1 MTGTHDHASPGAP
14 GDDRPAAERACPPG
28 LLRAAESAH
37 RALQALVEAAAAE
50 SSGGTGDPLALADL
64 DLRWRPGSVPA
75 DLAEQA
81 LRGVAES
88 LSDVRAVSGGRAH
101 CYACGNSACEHAV
114 APAAGEV
121 FSGYES
127 TGRPCWQEF
136 FGFLLALGDERT
148 DRLFADPPEILA
160 RVVGRTR
167 LVAAQLRTFGRNSF
181 TYRVWGQVVAGYLP
195 VRNQRAAV
203 TVQVVE
209 DKHHKLHLQVIADPL
224 LREALAD
231 APEDRRSAF
240 ARVHDAIAEARRQ
253 TLSLSTLWEHGN
265 RREQEEA
272 VREKAFA
279 ILRHLAHSIEQ
290 KGRQLRRRTSHA
302 EIRGG
307 QNRPVHKAYDDV
319 VAATAQ
325 DVFEDRFKQSLIV
338 VGRGGRIHAFSREG
352 RHITSL
358 VLAGDEFDRRVARG
372 RYVPPTDGD
381 MEAFRAS
388 VLAALPAAA
397 PDSAAEAD
405 A

>member
-1 MTGTHDHASPGAP
+1 MMASDDHVHPASPGA
-14 GDDRPAAERACPPG
+14 DRPAERVCPPAV
-28 LLRAAESAH
+28 LLAAESAH
-37 RALQALVEAAAAE
+37 RALQALVDAAAAE
-50 SSGGTGDPLALADL
+50 TAGRAGDPVALAGL
-64 DLRWRPGSVPA
+64 GLQWRPGAAPA

-81 LRGVAES
+81 LRGVAEF

-101 CYACGNSACEHAV
+101 CYACGSSACEHAV
-114 APAAGEV
+114 APTAGEV
-121 FSGYES
+121 FTGYES

-136 FGFLLALGDERT
+136 FSFLLALGDDRA

-167 LVAAQLRTFGRNSF
+167 LIADQLRTFGRNSF

-195 VRNQRAAV
+195 VRNQRAAIS
-203 TVQVVE
+203 VQVVE
-209 DKHHKLHLQVIADPL
+209 DKHHQLHLQVIADPL

-253 TLSLSTLWEHGN
+253 TLSLSTLWQHGD
-265 RREQEEA
+265 RKEQEEA

-325 DVFEDRFKQSLIV
+325 DVYLDRFKQSLIV
-338 VGRGGRIHAFSREG
+338 VGRSGRIHAFSREG

-358 VLAGDEFDRRVARG
+358 ILAGDELERRVARG
-372 RYVPPTDGD
+372 RYVPQSDGD

-388 VLAALPAAA
+388 VLAALPAATA
-397 PDSAAEAD
+397 TPTEGPDA
-405 A
+405 